1 VPPGR
6 PSRQTGPVSVL
17 GTLTRRVGHHR
28 WFGAAARL
36 LVPADRVIGRLT
48 RGRVVALGLIPS
60 LVITTTGRRSGKPRS
75 NPLLYVPDGDA
86 YVVIGSNWGQTHQPG
101 WALNLLA
108 EPTAEVD
115 LKGRRVQV
123 RAEPATGAERDRLW
137 ELLVTEWPA
146 YRTYVQRAGDREIR
160 IFRLVPTGR
169 GTPVEPPPAG

>member
-1 VPPGR
+1 MP
-6 PSRQTGPVSVL
+6 VL
-17 GTLTRRVGHHR
+17 GTFTRRVGHHR

-36 LVPADRVIGRLT
+36 LVPADRVVGRLT

-86 YVVIGSNWGQTHQPG
+86 YVVIGSNWGQTQHPG

-108 EPTAEVD
+108 DPGAEVYV
-115 LKGRRVQV
+115 KGLRVPV
-123 RAEPATGAERDRLW
+123 HADPATGAERDRLW
-137 ELLVTEWPA
+137 QLLVAEWPA
-146 YRTYVQRAGDREIR
+146 YRTYVQRAGGREIR

-169 GTPVEPPPAG
+169 GEPAGPPPAG